1 MSNLTLDGNIS
12 YIGTE
17 FIKLLNTGTS
27 HLATEEYVDNA
38 VGNGGGGSG
47 DGYTQAEVDALLNN
61 KLNVNNPQDIIGN
74 LRLDPTNGNS
84 KIILNAVSPPNAND
98 DFYCNGNGH
107 FNGTLRVSVLTSD
120 GDVNCDG
127 VNGNTF
133 NVNNTNT
140 KISFNDD
147 AFEYMKYENSNVDAT
162 FYGLKVLSN
171 LYTMDVYP
179 QSIRLPYNN
188 KIAFIDTDGGTD
200 GDYYN
205 DNYINITI
213 DGGIQRLNQVIMG
226 NGEHRFYVGDI
237 ATADDGDLV
246 MKLSNTRID
255 IYKDLY
261 LNDVLFQ
268 QGGGNSGTFNEDVVI
283 ADTFQLKTDTIS
295 SNGLNDLVFNVDT
308 VGEFLRF
315 QVSDNTVRVP
325 NTRSFL
331 SQDIYLDNLRPL
343 TFSNDVVLNG
353 GNSTNDAY
361 EEYVRLD
368 ASAERMI
375 VSKAT
380 KFENNI
386 QFNVGQNISWT
397 NVFIR
402 EVFSSRPEFD
412 LIVNGSTSHLRL
424 WVNGS
429 VKQAITNTTIAC
441 KVNIDA
447 EQGITVFNGQQ
458 LITNTVNSHTNSDLL
473 IQRSGS
479 TAIILK
485 AGNEVDF
492 SGYVNINNISTEND
506 TDMAIRRN
514 DIEFIR
520 LFKDGTT
527 SAEAI
532 FCYKQLRATQGFKA
546 TTIDTENV
554 NDNLDFQRNGS
565 SYMVFNSDRIN
576 INQPLHLAG
585 TLFIDTVNKLSLKP
599 SLESGVNIFDIRNL
613 HPVADNPMIRYRV
626 GEGGGETI
634 VCEMTNDRISFQRNV
649 LIGTAYELQTNAIDT
664 VNDNDLVFNR
674 NNIPFLTLDKFT
686 EDTVEK
692 EAIICS
698 KQLRANGNILVNN
711 LQINQFPSGVEYTD
725 FRLHNA
731 DSVMRFYVGNSTNA
745 NFQITHAGI
754 TLNRETTIG
763 SVKTNTINSNGDNDL
778 VFQRDGTEIF
788 KIETSAGI
796 DNNNILNITPISGG
810 MSASNVYCNSFK
822 NRTLTSD
829 TIFFGSNSAG
839 DNRTEYMKWNRTDQS
854 LDFNAPIDNTNIA
867 VIGNIVDTTVSDE
880 RLKTNIQDVESNYCD
895 CVKNVKIKTFEYKDE
910 KYKNSDKYGFIAQHL
925 QKHLP
930 KEFNNIVKETKPK
943 KDEGEAY
950 LSINYMKLSVVLW
963 GALQETLNKVEH
975 LESRLF
981 EAEDEIKALKGKGKG
996 EAKPKA
1002 KSKSKA
1008 KNVD

>member
-1 MSNLTLDGNIS
+1 MRNSADIQAHSIS
-12 YIGTE
+12 LIKDNRVVSLEDYITE
-17 FIKLLNTGTS
+17 IAG
-27 HLATEEYVDNA
+27 D
-38 VGNGGGGSG
+38 GGGGN
-47 DGYTQAEVDALLNN
+47 DNVDLTNYYNQTETDNLLNN
-61 KLNVNNPQDIIGN
+61 KLNINNPQDIIGT
-74 LRLDPTNGNS
+74 LRIDSTNGNGKLIVNAVGAPNDEDFYVNGLS
-84 KIILNAVSPPNAND
+84 NLGGTLKAQLIQASSNIETSQQINSDIINTYRDANMTIQRNAIPYITLDSQEVDSQTVEKIILMKDVEFSGGLSLN
-98 DFYCNGNGH
+98 
-107 FNGTLRVSVLTSD
+107 TLSV
-120 GDVNCDG
+120 
-127 VNGNTF
+127 NTL
-133 NVNNTNT
+133 NT
-140 KISFNDD
+140 
-147 AFEYMKYENSNVDAT
+147 V
-162 FYGLKVLSN
+162 
-171 LYTMDVYP
+171 
-179 QSIRLPYNN
+179 
-188 KIAFIDTDGGTD
+188 
-200 GDYYN
+200 
-205 DNYINITI
+205 
-213 DGGIQRLNQVIMG
+213 
-226 NGEHRFYVGDI
+226 
-237 ATADDGDLV
+237 
-246 MKLSNTRID
+246 
-255 IYKDLY
+255 
-261 LNDVLFQ
+261 
-268 QGGGNSGTFNEDVVI
+268 
-283 ADTFQLKTDTIS
+283 
-295 SNGLNDLVFNVDT
+295 GLNDMVFNVAT
-308 VGEFLRF
+308 LGEFLRF

-424 WVNGS
+424 WVAGAIR
-429 VKQAITNTTIAC
+429 QAITNTTIAC

-447 EQGITVFNGQQ
+447 EQGITVFTGQQ
-458 LITNTVNSHTNSDLL
+458 LITNTVNSHTNSNLV

-479 TAIILK
+479 TAITLK

-626 GEGGGETI
+626 GEGGGDTI
-634 VCEMTNDRISFQRNV
+634 VCEMTNDRVSFQRNV

-664 VNDNDLVFNR
+664 VNDNDLVISR

-698 KQLRANGNILVNN
+698 KQLRANGNLLVNN
-711 LQINQFPSGVEYTD
+711 LQINQFASGVEYAD

-731 DSVMRFYVGNSTNA
+731 DSVLRFFVGNSTNP
-745 NFQITHAGI
+745 NFQITNANI
-754 TLNRETTIG
+754 NLNRETLIG
-763 SVKTNTINSNGDNDL
+763 VVKTNTIDTNGDNDL
-778 VFQRDGTEIF
+778 TIRRNGT
-788 KIETSAGI
+788 
-796 DNNNILNITPISGG
+796 NVLNIFSYTPTNGPSIIVDAQSDCGISSSWLFANTFANRTGNTDTEFRGAISGG
-810 MSASNVYCNSFK
+810 LSSGKV
-822 NRTLTSD
+822 
-829 TIFFGSNSAG
+829 
-839 DNRTEYMKWNRTDQS
+839 YMKYLHATET
-854 LDFNAPIDNTNIA
+854 LDFDCSIDNTGRS
-867 VIGNIVDTTVSDE
+867 VIGNILDTTVSDE
-880 RLKTNIQDVESNYCD
+880 RLKTDIEDVDTDFTSCI
-895 CVKNVKIKTFEYKDE
+895 KNVKVKTFKYKDD
-910 KYKNSDKYGFIAQHL
+910 KYKTNDNYGFIAQEL
-925 QKHLP
+925 KEHLP
-930 KEFNNIVKETKPK
+930 KECKNIVKEN
-943 KDEGEAY
+943 KDKTSDDKF

-963 GALQETLNKVEH
+963 KCCQEQQSKIEH
-975 LESRLF
+975 LEASIY
-981 EAEDEIKALKGKGKG
+981 EMMEDIKELKGKKTT
-996 EAKPKA
+996 KPKA
-1002 KSKSKA
+1002 KAKSKT
-1008 KNVD
+1008 KVEK

>member
-1 MSNLTLDGNIS
+1 MALSLDGNTS
-12 YIGTE
+12 FIGTE
-17 FIKLLNTGTS
+17 FIKLLNTGS
-27 HLATEEYVDNA
+27 SDLATVEYVDEQVA
-38 VGNGGGGSG
+38 LGGGENVDLSNY
-47 DGYTQAEVDALLNN
+47 YTQTEVDTLLNN
-61 KLNVNNPQDIIGN
+61 KLNVNNPQDVLGT
-74 LRLDPTNGNS
+74 LRIDSTNGNGKLIVNAVGAPNDEDFYVNGLS
-84 KIILNAVSPPNAND
+84 NLGGTLKAQVIQASSNIQTSQQIQSNVINTYSNSNMIIQRNAIPYITLDSQIVDDETVEKIILMKDVEFSGGLSLN
-98 DFYCNGNGH
+98 
-107 FNGTLRVSVLTSD
+107 TLSVDTL
-120 GDVNCDG
+120 
-127 VNGNTF
+127 NT
-133 NVNNTNT
+133 
-140 KISFNDD
+140 I
-147 AFEYMKYENSNVDAT
+147 
-162 FYGLKVLSN
+162 
-171 LYTMDVYP
+171 
-179 QSIRLPYNN
+179 
-188 KIAFIDTDGGTD
+188 
-200 GDYYN
+200 
-205 DNYINITI
+205 
-213 DGGIQRLNQVIMG
+213 
-226 NGEHRFYVGDI
+226 
-237 ATADDGDLV
+237 
-246 MKLSNTRID
+246 
-255 IYKDLY
+255 
-261 LNDVLFQ
+261 
-268 QGGGNSGTFNEDVVI
+268 
-283 ADTFQLKTDTIS
+283 
-295 SNGLNDLVFNVDT
+295 GLNDMVFNVAT
-308 VGEFLRF
+308 LGEFLRF

-331 SQDIYLDNLRPL
+331 SQDIYLDNIRPL
-343 TFSNDVVLNG
+343 TFSNDIVLNG

-424 WVNGS
+424 WVAGAI
-429 VKQAITNTTIAC
+429 KQAITNTTIAC

-458 LITNTVNSHTNSDLL
+458 IITNTVNSHTNSNLVF
-473 IQRSGS
+473 QRSGS
-479 TAIILK
+479 PYMT
-485 AGNEVDF
+485 
-492 SGYVNINNISTEND
+492 
-506 TDMAIRRN
+506 
-514 DIEFIR
+514 
-520 LFKDGTT
+520 
-527 SAEAI
+527 
-532 FCYKQLRATQGFKA
+532 
-546 TTIDTENV
+546 
-554 NDNLDFQRNGS
+554 FQ
-565 SYMVFNSDRIN
+565 SDRID
-576 INQPLHLAG
+576 IHQPLHL
-585 TLFIDTVNKLSLKP
+585 TNSLTIDTADKLTLRP
-599 SLESGVNIFDIRNL
+599 SLEGSANIFDIRNL
-613 HPVADNPMIRYRV
+613 HPIVDNPMIRFRV

-634 VCEMTNDRISFQRNV
+634 VCEMTNDAVSLQRNV
-649 LIGTAYELQTNAIDT
+649 IVGTAYELRTNAIDT
-664 VNDNDLVFNR
+664 VNDNDLVISR

-698 KQLRANGNILVNN
+698 KQLRANGNISVKN

-745 NFQITHAGI
+745 NFQITNSGN
-754 TLNRETTIG
+754 TLSRETTIS

-796 DNNNILNITPISGG
+796 DNNDIINVSPIGGG
-810 MSASNVYCNSFK
+810 MTASNVYCNSFK

-829 TIFFGSNSAG
+829 TVFYGANSAG
-839 DNRTEYMKWNRTDQS
+839 DNRVEYMKWNRTDQS

-880 RLKTNIQDVESNYCD
+880 RLKTNVQDVESNYCD
-895 CVKNVKIKTFEYKDE
+895 CIKKVKIKTFEYKDE
-910 KYKNSDKYGFIAQHL
+910 KYKDSDKYGFVAQHL

-975 LESRLF
+975 LEASVHELQ
-981 EAEDEIKALKGKGKG
+981 EELKDSK
-996 EAKPKA
+996 KPKA
-1002 KSKSKA
+1002 KSKAKSKPE
-1008 KNVD
+1008 K